1 MCKLSI
7 ACKFT
12 FFVHFWSCSARVLQH
27 WAKVTVTHLKLTRNL
42 LCCLYCL
49 QGRGSL
55 TISHAGCK
63 LPRGDVTTEHQLP
76 CTYDSGKKLMKI
88 LTIKHGFSFLTFPS
102 PEHTLSPGVQCEAP
116 AKQLIST
123 STHSHLSGRALPS
136 SMHSEPH
143 KGLPEMAMKEKHH
156 SLTNIFFL

>member
-1 MCKLSI
+1 M
-7 ACKFT
+7 
-12 FFVHFWSCSARVLQH
+12 
-27 WAKVTVTHLKLTRNL
+27 THLKLTRNL

-55 TISHAGCK
+55 TVSHAGCK

-143 KGLPEMAMKEKHH
+143 KGLPENGYEGKTPFPHKHLL
-156 SLTNIFFL
+156 SLNIPEHVKHFSWFICPKN